1 MMDKTYGK
9 IALCRKA
16 SAVLAST
23 RFAVCCLPSSNLWL
37 RLVGPATHETFAAL
51 CVVLL
56 HQLPALL
63 LAASAKGVGHG

>member
-1 MMDKTYGK
+1 MDNDHGN
-9 IALCRKA
+9 IALRRKA

-23 RFAVCCLPSSNLWL
+23 RIAVCCLPSSNLWL

-63 LAASAKGVGHG
+63 LAASAQGAGHG

>member
-1 MMDKTYGK
+1 MMDTIHGK
-9 IALCRKA
+9 ISLRRSA

-23 RFAVCCLPSSNLWL
+23 RIAVCGLPATSLWI
-37 RLVGPATHETFAAL
+37 RLVGPATHEAFAAL

-63 LAASAKGVGHG
+63 LAAGAQGIGHG